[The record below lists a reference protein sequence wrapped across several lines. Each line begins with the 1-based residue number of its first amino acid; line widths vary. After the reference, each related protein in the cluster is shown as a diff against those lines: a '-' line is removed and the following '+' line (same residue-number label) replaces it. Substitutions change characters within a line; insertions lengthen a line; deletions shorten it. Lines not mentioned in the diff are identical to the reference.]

1 MRGDFFVFRVRRG
14 TSQRKPALL
23 RLAAVRAAVG
33 RAALGACGTLLGG
46 LSVAVFAVG
55 LVGHIVFH
63 LLLLLVCADR
73 RAFIP
78 KGVSLASATPY
89 SPSEEFLSE
98 KVNNKSNGKHAID
111 MKNKNDG
118 NPIDKM
124 IQANKDEADSMLS
137 LWGMKKRKKIKTK
150 KVGR

>member
-1 MRGDFFVFRVRRG
+1 MRAMPPDRGFVTRQRVKNSIKQGNRKPHGVIRAVAFFRVRRG

-33 RAALGACGTLLGG
+33 RVALGACGTLLGG

-78 KGVSLASATPY
+78 KGVSLASATLIRP
-89 SPSEEFLSE
+89 L
-98 KVNNKSNGKHAID
+98 KSFYR
-111 MKNKNDG
+111 
-118 NPIDKM
+118 
-124 IQANKDEADSMLS
+124 
-137 LWGMKKRKKIKTK
+137 RK
-150 KVGR
+150 